1 MALEKEY
8 LDAVLVPSGLLIMVV
23 YHLSLLHRY
32 LHHPLTTVMG
42 YENQDKKVWV
52 DKIMQVN
59 TIYSSILTI
68 ILFYF
73 LNSNSNPILL

>member
-1 MALEKEY
+1 MAVEKKY
-8 LDAVLVPSGLLIMVV
+8 LDVVLVPSGLLIMLV
-23 YHLSLLHRY
+23 YHLFLYYRY

-59 TIYSSILTI
+59 TIYFHSL
-68 ILFYF
+68 YY
-73 LNSNSNPILL
+73 

>member
-8 LDAVLVPSGLLIMVV
+8 LDLVLVPIGLLIMFA
-23 YHLSLLHRY
+23 YHLFLLYRY

-52 DKIMQVN
+52 DKIMQVIF
-59 TIYSSILTI
+59 TI
-68 ILFYF
+68 FNYF
-73 LNSNSNPILL
+73 LLVNSS